1 MHHNRMKRSFAFLL
15 TMAMLLSLCLG
26 AAGAQYPCVGFAA
39 RKLTVTRSA
48 SATGETLYTVPAGD
62 AVYITGDSGDYYII
76 EYDGQPG
83 YAAKSAVRL
92 AGEVLVNNPDGAW
105 LGAYT
110 ALRQGDEGQLVRE
123 LQSALIEAGFLS
135 GSADGK
141 YGQRTAQAVA
151 DFQAVNGLNNSGYAD
166 IATQGTLYETKI
178 TNSRG
183 KAVSVTIL
191 PSVDGLSVS
200 SGKTG
205 APEEKN
211 DASDG

>member
-92 AGEVLVNNPDGAW
+92 AGEVLSITQ
-105 LGAYT
+105 T
-110 ALRQGDEGQLVRE
+110 ARGWAPIPPCAR
-123 LQSALIEAGFLS
+123 
-135 GSADGK
+135 
-141 YGQRTAQAVA
+141 
-151 DFQAVNGLNNSGYAD
+151 
-166 IATQGTLYETKI
+166 AT
-178 TNSRG
+178 
-183 KAVSVTIL
+183 KASWCANCS
-191 PSVDGLSVS
+191 PR
-200 SGKTG
+200 
-205 APEEKN
+205 
-211 DASDG
+211 

>member
-110 ALRQGDEGQLVRE
+110 ALRLGGVAGATTGQFSAPRPWPGDSVEK
-123 LQSALIEAGFLS
+123 AA
-135 GSADGK
+135 
-141 YGQRTAQAVA
+141 
-151 DFQAVNGLNNSGYAD
+151 
-166 IATQGTLYETKI
+166 
-178 TNSRG
+178 G
-183 KAVSVTIL
+183 KAVCGMGDLGVR
-191 PSVDGLSVS
+191 
-200 SGKTG
+200 
-205 APEEKN
+205 A
-211 DASDG
+211 ASPDEAIIAGRKALAAKGP